1 MERLIMNNGDSSK
14 LMHLFLQILSHLT
27 GKRIRRL
34 EVLKNECDEGHT
46 VLDEKQKW

>member
-1 MERLIMNNGDSSK
+1 MNNGDSSK

-27 GKRIRRL
+27 GKRIRRI
-34 EVLKNECDEGHT
+34 EVLKDECKESHT